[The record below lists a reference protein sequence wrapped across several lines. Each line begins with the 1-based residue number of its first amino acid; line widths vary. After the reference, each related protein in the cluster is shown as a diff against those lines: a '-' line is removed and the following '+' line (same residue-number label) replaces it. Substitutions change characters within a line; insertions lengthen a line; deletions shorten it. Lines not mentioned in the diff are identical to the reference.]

1 MGNKRNR
8 KIAAKRKAQK
18 PIHDSPKRNK
28 TSQETFLEETE
39 IKEEF
44 IETNVIIKE
53 SFKGFFSIF
62 YSYSQIIANK
72 NRE

>member
-44 IETNVIIKE
+44 IETHVIIKE
-53 SFKGFFSIF
+53 SFKGPFSIF